1 MPSERFFHLSDEKK
15 ERIKQAAINELSEFS
30 LDQMS
35 INRVIKSAEIPRG
48 SFYEYFEDKFDLVN
62 YLMSGFKLKVKEF
75 ADNEIANNNR
85 DIFKVFEE
93 LFSYVVDLKLESGN
107 NQFFKNIF
115 SCLKFSEK
123 DLKFIYSERNMI
135 VNEYYDK
142 ADLDNYKIKTKED
155 FICMLDVILDIFAKE
170 VVSYFVEPEN
180 QLQHKEL
187 FSKKLSMIKFG
198 VIRSL

>member
-1 MPSERFFHLSDEKK
+1 MPSERFFHLPDEKK

-62 YLMSGFKLKVKEF
+62 YLMYDFKIKVKEF
-75 ADNEIANNNR
+75 ADNEITENNR
-85 DIFKVFEE
+85 DIFMIFEN
-93 LFSYVVDLKLESGN
+93 LFSFVINLKLEN
-107 NQFFKNIF
+107 DTKQLFKNIF

-123 DLKFIYSERNMI
+123 DLKFMLSARNMI
-135 VNEYYDK
+135 VDEYYERIDF
-142 ADLDNYKIKTKED
+142 DNYKFKSKGD
-155 FICMLDVILDIFAKE
+155 FACLIDVILDVFVNE
-170 VVSYFVEPEN
+170 VVSSFIELGN
-180 QLQHKEL
+180 QSQHKEV